1 MLIQSYIE
9 THKKIA
15 AQVEAITKLTSG
27 GSIED
32 NAFDIGRE
40 ISRLSG
46 LLNVHLNS
54 EDRYLY
60 PKLLESNDSS
70 VKTLAKRYQDEMG
83 GLIGEFNEFKS
94 RYNTKTRILENK
106 EGLAREWNGI
116 VKKLSHRIEREEN
129 ELYTKFERM

>member
-15 AQVEAITKLTSG
+15 AQVEAITKLISS

-83 GLIGEFNEFKS
+83 GLIGEFNE
-94 RYNTKTRILENK
+94 
-106 EGLAREWNGI
+106 
-116 VKKLSHRIEREEN
+116 
-129 ELYTKFERM
+129 TKFERM